1 MELRVLHYFVA
12 IVQAKN
18 ISKAASSLHVSQPAL
33 SRQIKQLEDEV
44 GQTLFERGHR
54 QIHLTSAGY
63 YLYQRATEILNLVDK
78 TKYKLAQPEII
89 SGTLDLGAGESIAL
103 QPIMN
108 VIQQIL
114 HAYPDVHI
122 NLRSADS
129 FGIEEKLDQG
139 LIDFGIIMGEQSAKI
154 NNYNFYPL
162 VNQNKWGVLMPSDH
176 PLTKKKAVGPADLL
190 NQQLLM
196 PMRIN
201 QMNSLRLWAGTCLEQ
216 YHIIGTYNLT
226 YNAALL
232 AHTGA
237 CLVLSYE
244 GLANLETVGN
254 LAFRPLT
261 PALFDS
267 NTLIWKKDTYL
278 SPLSKLFLN
287 LIKQENS
294 KS

>member
-18 ISKAASSLHVSQPAL
+18 ISKAAESLHVSQPAL

-63 YLYQRATEILNLVDK
+63 YLYQRATEILDLVDK

-89 SGTLDLGAGESIAL
+89 SGTLDLGAGESIGL
-103 QPIMN
+103 QPIMD
-108 VIQQIL
+108 VISQIL

-129 FGIEEKLDQG
+129 FGIEHKLDQG
-139 LIDFGIIMGEQSAKI
+139 LLDFGIIMGEQSAKI
-154 NNYNFYPL
+154 NDYNYFPL
-162 VNQNKWGVLMPSDH
+162 KSKNRWGVLMPADH
-176 PLTKKKAVGPADLL
+176 PLTKKEKIQASDLL
-190 NQQLLM
+190 DQPLLM
-196 PMRIN
+196 PLRIN
-201 QMNSLRLWAGTCLEQ
+201 QMNSLRVWAGSNLEHYQ
-216 YHIIGTYNLT
+216 IVGTYNLT
-226 YNAALL
+226 FNAALL

-237 CLVLSYE
+237 CLVLTYE
-244 GLANLETVGN
+244 GNANLETIGN
-254 LAFRPLT
+254 LAFRPLA
-261 PALFDS
+261 PALLDS
-267 NTLIWKKDTYL
+267 NALIWKKDACL

-287 LIKQENS
+287 LVKQANTES
-294 KS
+294 